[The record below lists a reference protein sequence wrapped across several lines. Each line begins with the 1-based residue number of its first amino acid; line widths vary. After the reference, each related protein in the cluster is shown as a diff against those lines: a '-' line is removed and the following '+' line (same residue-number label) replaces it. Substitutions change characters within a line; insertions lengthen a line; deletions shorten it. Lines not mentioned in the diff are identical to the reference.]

1 MSYTL
6 DIMKEIALRLLGKY
20 SGSFP
25 GKDHAGYPGNM
36 ADAAHTAEVHRLVD
50 LLPEGQLEAL
60 YVLLRSML
68 PGRDEEPQSSD
79 SVPLDQW
86 TPSPDAPVVRRLSV
100 AGIARGDHDLAE
112 RSADI
117 LRRELGRPDE

>member
-1 MSYTL
+1 
-6 DIMKEIALRLLGKY
+6 
-20 SGSFP
+20 
-25 GKDHAGYPGNM
+25 M

-50 LLPEGQLEAL
+50 LLPEGQVKAL

-68 PGRDEEPQSSD
+68 PGQGEEPRSSD
-79 SVPLDQW
+79 AVPLDEW
-86 TPSPDAPVVRRLSV
+86 APDPDAPVVRTLSA

-117 LRRELGRPDE
+117 LRRELGHPDA